1 MKKRKFSV
9 PSWLIGYGKQEL
21 RGDALAGL
29 IVAVM
34 LVPQAMA
41 YAMLAGLPPVY
52 GLCAATLPLVA
63 YAMFGTSR
71 QLAVGP
77 VAIVSLL
84 TADACSRLLDAGADV
99 ATVAA
104 TAALLA
110 LLVGA
115 IQVALGLFRAGFL
128 INFVSHAV
136 VSGFTSAGAIMI
148 GLSQLPQLLG
158 VKTSGGNSAVAL
170 LLEVIRKAGD
180 VHGLTLAIGLTA
192 TAVLLLARY
201 RGWRFPVTLP
211 VIAVSIL
218 LVWWFD
224 LEKYGVRAV
233 GAVPSGLPRW
243 SPPALSLESL
253 GSLLPS
259 ALVIV
264 FIGVME
270 SIAVAKWIATRE
282 KYRIDANREL
292 VGLGM
297 ANVVA
302 GLFSG
307 YPVAGGFSRTAVN
320 YQAGARTPLASVF
333 TAALVLLTMMFLTP
347 LFTHLPN
354 AVLAAIIMSAVVGL
368 IDFQEARRLFTIKK
382 ADGWI
387 YIVTFLITLLLGMD
401 KGLLAGIVF
410 SLVLFIR
417 RSARPNLAVLGRVGE
432 HEFRDLRRYPDATI
446 DPDVI
451 ILRIDS
457 SLYFANAGFV
467 EEQIRIRLV
476 QQPSVRWVVLDMSGV
491 NDIDG
496 VAVSMLTDLMIDTEA
511 AGVQFLF
518 CGMKA
523 AVRDI
528 VERAGWKELLGDRMY
543 QITLSQALV
552 SLATARQSHEADSRP
567 LNIEP

>member
-1 MKKRKFSV
+1 MKKRIFSV
-9 PSWLIGYGKQEL
+9 PSWLLGYGKQDL
-21 RGDALAGL
+21 RGDAQAGL
-29 IVAVM
+29 VVAVM

-63 YAMFGTSR
+63 YAFFGTSR

-84 TADACSRLLDAGADV
+84 TADACSRLVDAGADV
-99 ATVAA
+99 ATVAGI
-104 TAALLA
+104 AALLA

-115 IQVALGLFRAGFL
+115 IQIALGLFRAGFL

-148 GLSQLPQLLG
+148 ALSQLPQLLG
-158 VKTSGGNSAVAL
+158 VKTAGGNSAVTQL
-170 LLEVIRKAGD
+170 VEVVRKAGD

-192 TAVLLLARY
+192 TVVLLVARF
-201 RGWRFPVTLP
+201 RRWRFPVTLP
-211 VIAVSIL
+211 VIVVSIL
-218 LVWWFD
+218 LVWWFG
-224 LEKYGVRAV
+224 LEEHGVRAA

-243 SPPALSLESL
+243 NPPALSLESWR
-253 GSLLPS
+253 SLLPS

-292 VGLGM
+292 IGLGM
-297 ANVVA
+297 ANVTA

-320 YQAGARTPLASVF
+320 YQAGARTPLAAVF

-368 IDFQEARRLFTIKK
+368 IDFQEARRLFTVKK

-387 YIVTFLITLLLGMD
+387 YIVTFLVTLGLGMD
-401 KGLLAGIVF
+401 KGLIVGIIF
-410 SLVLFIR
+410 SLALFIR
-417 RSARPNLAVLGRVGE
+417 RSARPHLAVLGRVGE
-432 HEFRDLRRYPDATI
+432 HEFRDLRRYPDAVV

-451 ILRIDS
+451 ILRVDS
-457 SLYFANAGFV
+457 SLYFANAAFV
-467 EEQIRIRLV
+467 EERIRAELV
-476 QQPSVRWVVLDMSGV
+476 QQPTARWVVLDMSGV

-496 VAVSMLTDLMIDTEA
+496 VAVSMLTDLMHDTSPT
-511 AGVQFLF
+511 GVQFVF

-523 AVRDI
+523 VVRDI

-543 QITLSQALV
+543 QVTLSQALT
-552 SLATARQSHEADSRP
+552 SLATAKQPQGEQSPTEH
-567 LNIEP
+567 

>member
-1 MKKRKFSV
+1 MKKRMFWI
-9 PSWLIGYGKQEL
+9 PSWLSGYDKHDL
-21 RGDALAGL
+21 RGDAQAGL

-63 YAMFGTSR
+63 YALFGTSR

-84 TADACSRLLDAGADV
+84 TADACSRLVEAGADV
-99 ATVAA
+99 ATVAGVA
-104 TAALLA
+104 SLLA

-115 IQVALGLFRAGFL
+115 IQVALGLCRAGFL
-128 INFVSHAV
+128 VNFVSHAV

-170 LLEVIRKAGD
+170 LAEVLRKAGD
-180 VHGLTLAIGLTA
+180 AHGPTLAIGLTA
-192 TAVLLLARY
+192 TVVLLVARF
-201 RGWRFPVTLP
+201 RRWRFPVALP
-211 VIAVSIL
+211 IIAVSIL
-218 LVWWFD
+218 LVWWFG
-224 LEKYGVRAV
+224 LEEHGVRAV
-233 GAVPSGLPRW
+233 GTVAGGLPRW
-243 SPPALSLESL
+243 RPPALSLESL
-253 GSLLPS
+253 GALLPS

-292 VGLGM
+292 LGLGL
-297 ANVVA
+297 ANVAA

-320 YQAGARTPLASVF
+320 YQAGARTPLAAVF
-333 TAALVLLTMMFLTP
+333 TATLVLLTMLFLTP

-368 IDFQEARRLFTIKK
+368 IDFQEARRLFTVKK

-387 YIVTFLITLLLGMD
+387 FVVTFLVTLGLGMD
-401 KGLLAGIVF
+401 KGLVAGIIF
-410 SLVLFIR
+410 SLALFIR

-432 HEFRDLRRYPDATI
+432 HEFRDLRRYPNAVV
-446 DPDVI
+446 DPAVSM
-451 ILRIDS
+451 LRVDS

-467 EEQIRIRLV
+467 EEWIRAQLV

-491 NDIDG
+491 NDIDA
-496 VAVSMLTDLMIDTEA
+496 VAVSMLTDLMRDTEA

-523 AVRDI
+523 TVRDI
-528 VERAGWKELLGDRMY
+528 TERAGWKELLGDRMY
-543 QITLSQALV
+543 HVTLFQALA
-552 SLATARQSHEADSRP
+552 SLAAERLPQDDGR
-567 LNIEP
+567 

>member
-1 MKKRKFSV
+1 MKNRLSWV
-9 PSWLIGYGKQEL
+9 PTWLRAYGRQDF
-21 RGDALAGL
+21 RGDVLAGL
-29 IVAVM
+29 VVAVM

-52 GLCAATLPLVA
+52 GLYAATLPLVA
-63 YAMFGTSR
+63 YAFFGTSR

-84 TADACSRLLDAGADV
+84 VADACSRLAEAGAGG
-99 ATVAA
+99 AA
-104 TAALLA
+104 GLAGLAALLA
-110 LLVGA
+110 LLVGV
-115 IQVALGLFRAGFL
+115 IQVVLGLCRAGFL
-128 INFVSHAV
+128 VNFVSHAV

-148 GLSQLPQLLG
+148 GLSQLQHLLG
-158 VKTSGGNSAVAL
+158 VKMSGGHSAVTL
-170 LLEVIRKAGD
+170 LAEAVRHAGGA
-180 VHGLTLAIGLTA
+180 HGPTLAIGLTA
-192 TAVLLLARY
+192 AAVLLLARW
-201 RGWRFPVTLP
+201 RRWRFPATLP
-211 VIAVSIL
+211 VIAASIL

-224 LEKYGVRAV
+224 LEEQGVRAV
-233 GAVPSGLPRW
+233 GAVPGGLPGWRL
-243 SPPALSLESL
+243 PTFSL
-253 GSLLPS
+253 GNLRSLLPS
-259 ALVIV
+259 ALAIV

-292 VGLGM
+292 VGLGL

-307 YPVAGGFSRTAVN
+307 YPVTGGFSRTAVN
-320 YQAGARTPLASVF
+320 YQAGARTPLAAVF
-333 TAALVLLTMMFLTP
+333 TAALVLLTLLFLTP

-354 AVLAAIIMSAVVGL
+354 AVLAAIIMVAVIGL
-368 IDFQEARRLFTIKK
+368 IDFREARHLFTVKK

-387 YIVTFLITLLLGMD
+387 FVVTFLVTLSLGMD
-401 KGLLAGIVF
+401 KGLVAGIVF
-410 SLVLFIR
+410 SLALFIR
-417 RSARPNLAVLGRVGE
+417 RSARPHLAVLGRVGE
-432 HEFRDLRRYPDATI
+432 HEFRDLRRYPNAAVDPAVMMLRVDA
-446 DPDVI
+446 
-451 ILRIDS
+451 

-467 EEQIRIRLV
+467 EDRIRARLV
-476 QQPSVRWVVLDMSGV
+476 QQPSTRWVVMDMSGV

-496 VAVSMLTDLMIDTEA
+496 VAVTMLTDLMRDTGA

-543 QITLSQALV
+543 HVTLSQALA
-552 SLATARQSHEADSRP
+552 SLAPAGLP
-567 LNIEP
+567 

>member
-1 MKKRKFSV
+1 MKKRIFSI
-9 PSWLIGYGKQEL
+9 PSWLLGYGKQEL
-21 RGDALAGL
+21 RGDAQAGL
-29 IVAVM
+29 VVAVM

-52 GLCAATLPLVA
+52 GLCAATLPLVV
-63 YAMFGTSR
+63 YAFFGTSR

-84 TADACSRLLDAGADV
+84 TADACSRLVEAGSDV
-99 ATVAA
+99 ATTAG

-128 INFVSHAV
+128 VNFVSHAV

-158 VKTSGGNSAVAL
+158 VKTAGGNSAVAL
-170 LLEVIRKAGD
+170 LVEVIRKIGD
-180 VHGLTLAIGLTA
+180 LHGLTLAIGLTA
-192 TAVLLLARY
+192 TVVLLVARF
-201 RGWRFPVTLP
+201 RRWRFPVTLP

-218 LVWWFD
+218 LVWWFG
-224 LEKYGVRAV
+224 LEEHGVRAV
-233 GAVPSGLPRW
+233 GAVPSGLPSW
-243 SPPALSLESL
+243 NPPALSLESL
-253 GSLLPS
+253 RSLLPS
-259 ALVIV
+259 ALAIV

-292 VGLGM
+292 VGLGL
-297 ANVVA
+297 ANVTA

-320 YQAGARTPLASVF
+320 YQAGARTPLAAVF

-368 IDFQEARRLFTIKK
+368 IDFQEARRLFNVKK

-387 YIVTFLITLLLGMD
+387 FVVTFLVTLGLGMD
-401 KGLLAGIVF
+401 KGLVVGIIF
-410 SLVLFIR
+410 SLALFIR
-417 RSARPNLAVLGRVGE
+417 RSARPHLAVLGRVGE
-432 HEFRDLRRYPDATI
+432 HEFRDLRRYPDAVV
-446 DPDVI
+446 DPDVVM
-451 ILRIDS
+451 LRVDS

-467 EEQIRIRLV
+467 EERIRAKLV
-476 QQPSVRWVVLDMSGV
+476 QQPSARWIVLDMSGV

-496 VAVSMLTDLMIDTEA
+496 VAVSMLTDLMRDTGA
-511 AGVQFLF
+511 AGVQFVF

-523 AVRDI
+523 VVRDI
-528 VERAGWKELLGDRMY
+528 VERAGWKELLGERMY
-543 QITLSQALV
+543 QATLSQALA
-552 SLATARQSHEADSRP
+552 SLATAGQPQDDQSPTEH
-567 LNIEP
+567 

>member
-1 MKKRKFSV
+1 MKKRMFWL
-9 PSWLIGYGKQEL
+9 PSWLSGYNKQDL
-21 RGDALAGL
+21 RGDAQAGL

-52 GLCAATLPLVA
+52 GLCAATLPLLA
-63 YAMFGTSR
+63 YALLGTSR

-84 TADACSRLLDAGADV
+84 TAEACSRLVEDGADV
-99 ATVAA
+99 ATVAGV
-104 TAALLA
+104 AALLA

-115 IQVALGLFRAGFL
+115 IQIALGLCRAGFL
-128 INFVSHAV
+128 VNFVSHAV

-170 LLEVIRKAGD
+170 LMELLRKAGE

-192 TAVLLLARY
+192 TAVLLLARF
-201 RGWRFPVTLP
+201 RRWRFPVTLP
-211 VIAVSIL
+211 VIAASIL

-224 LEKYGVRAV
+224 LEAQGVRAV
-233 GAVPSGLPRW
+233 GTVAGGLPRW
-243 SPPALSLESL
+243 RPPVLSLESL
-253 GSLLPS
+253 GALLPS

-292 VGLGM
+292 LGLGL

-320 YQAGARTPLASVF
+320 YQAGARTPLAAVF
-333 TAALVLLTMMFLTP
+333 TAALVLLTMLFLTP

-354 AVLAAIIMSAVVGL
+354 AVLAAIIMSAVIGL
-368 IDFQEARRLFTIKK
+368 IDFQEARRLFTVKK

-387 YIVTFLITLLLGMD
+387 FVVTFLVTLGLGMD
-401 KGLLAGIVF
+401 KGLIAGIIF
-410 SLVLFIR
+410 SLVLFIQ

-432 HEFRDLRRYPDATI
+432 HEFRDLRRYPDAAV
-446 DPDVI
+446 DPAVV
-451 ILRIDS
+451 ILRVDS

-467 EEQIRIRLV
+467 EEWIRTKLV
-476 QQPSVRWVVLDMSGV
+476 RQPSARWVVLDMSGV
-491 NDIDG
+491 NDIDA
-496 VAVSMLTDLMIDTEA
+496 VAVSMLSDLMRDTEA
-511 AGVQFLF
+511 TGVQFLF

-528 VERAGWKELLGDRMY
+528 TERAGWKELLGEQMY
-543 QITLSQALV
+543 QVTLAQAL
-552 SLATARQSHEADSRP
+552 ATLELERDRKA
-567 LNIEP
+567 

>member
-1 MKKRKFSV
+1 MKKRMFSV
-9 PSWLIGYGKQEL
+9 PSWLLGYGRQEL

-52 GLCAATLPLVA
+52 GLCAATLPLLA
-63 YAMFGTSR
+63 YALFGTSR

-84 TADACSRLLDAGADV
+84 TADACSKLIDAGADV

-115 IQVALGLFRAGFL
+115 LQVALGLLRAGFL

-170 LLEVIRKAGD
+170 LFEVIRKAGD

-218 LVWWFD
+218 LVWWFG
-224 LEKYGVRAV
+224 LEEHGVRAV

-243 SPPALSLESL
+243 RPPAISLEIL
-253 GSLLPS
+253 RSLLPS
-259 ALVIV
+259 ALAIV

-282 KYRIDANREL
+282 KY
-292 VGLGM
+292 
-297 ANVVA
+297 
-302 GLFSG
+302 
-307 YPVAGGFSRTAVN
+307 
-320 YQAGARTPLASVF
+320 
-333 TAALVLLTMMFLTP
+333 
-347 LFTHLPN
+347 
-354 AVLAAIIMSAVVGL
+354 
-368 IDFQEARRLFTIKK
+368 
-382 ADGWI
+382 
-387 YIVTFLITLLLGMD
+387 
-401 KGLLAGIVF
+401 
-410 SLVLFIR
+410 
-417 RSARPNLAVLGRVGE
+417 
-432 HEFRDLRRYPDATI
+432 
-446 DPDVI
+446 
-451 ILRIDS
+451 
-457 SLYFANAGFV
+457 
-467 EEQIRIRLV
+467 
-476 QQPSVRWVVLDMSGV
+476 
-491 NDIDG
+491 
-496 VAVSMLTDLMIDTEA
+496 
-511 AGVQFLF
+511 
-518 CGMKA
+518 
-523 AVRDI
+523 
-528 VERAGWKELLGDRMY
+528 
-543 QITLSQALV
+543 
-552 SLATARQSHEADSRP
+552 
-567 LNIEP
+567 